1 MWSEPGEGSTFEVYL
16 PQVEEKLALSEEGRD
31 LRVASEGTE
40 TVLLVEDEPSVR
52 WLAGL
57 VLRQQG
63 YAVLEASN
71 GAEAL
76 RVVRQHG
83 GENIQLLLTD
93 IIMPEMGGREL
104 ADRLLAQFPETKVT
118 YTSGYPEGAL
128 VQHSGPGDGILVLQK
143 PYAPAIIAEKVR
155 EVLDTPPSG

>member
-1 MWSEPGEGSTFEVYL
+1 VQT
-16 PQVEEKLALSEEGRD
+16 
-31 LRVASEGTE
+31 T
-40 TVLLVEDEPSVR
+40 
-52 WLAGL
+52 LAGL

-93 IIMPEMGGREL
+93 IIMPEMVGREL
-104 ADRLLAQFPETKVT
+104 ADRLLAQFPETKVI

-128 VQHSGPGDGILVLQK
+128 AQHSGPGDGILVLQK
-143 PYAPAIIAEKVR
+143 PYPPATIAEKVR
-155 EVLDTPPSG
+155 EVLDTQPSG